1 MKTSGFRGSLEMSV
15 TLPPSQD
22 IQRPSDATDA
32 SNGSGNVAANIS
44 SEQGSSLHS
53 KSDSDVH
60 VEWAPWR
67 LTHSQFR
74 YRGTPN
80 VFDLGEI

>member
-1 MKTSGFRGSLEMSV
+1 MKTSGFRGSPELSA
-15 TLPPSQD
+15 TLRPSQN
-22 IQRPSDATDA
+22 IQRRFDATDA
-32 SNGSGNVAANIS
+32 SNGSGNGAGNIS
-44 SEQGSSLHS
+44 SEQNSSKRS
-53 KSDSDVH
+53 TVESDVR
-60 VEWAPWR
+60 VEWTPWR